1 MEFEV
6 TSGAERLVGY
16 HVDPPVSDGDPPT
29 LVVCHGYPSGMVRSD
44 ALGRSYPALA
54 DRIANEGWRVVTFT
68 FRGCGKS
75 TGNFSLGGWLD
86 DVLAVAETARTL
98 APNRGVWL
106 AGFGTGGGLCVAA
119 AARRPEIRGVAVL
132 GAPADFAD
140 WGAHPKRLL
149 RHAREVGVLTSND
162 FPPNVDAWT
171 RQLRDIRPVDD
182 AARMGDR
189 PLLILHGSED
199 ESVPSFDARVM
210 ADAHGHGE
218 LRIVSGAGH
227 DLRHDPRAVAILLGW
242 LDRQRHRDSGR
253 EQPPASSGP
262 EARPV

>member
-1 MEFEV
+1 M
-6 TSGAERLVGY
+6 
-16 HVDPPVSDGDPPT
+16 
-29 LVVCHGYPSGMVRSD
+29 
-44 ALGRSYPALA
+44 
-54 DRIANEGWRVVTFT
+54 
-68 FRGCGKS
+68 
-75 TGNFSLGGWLD
+75 
-86 DVLAVAETARTL
+86 
-98 APNRGVWL
+98 
-106 AGFGTGGGLCVAA
+106 
-119 AARRPEIRGVAVL
+119 L

-189 PLLILHGSED
+189 PLLVLHGSED

>member
-1 MEFEV
+1 MEIRV
-6 TSGAERLVGY
+6 ASGGEHLVGY
-16 HVDPPVSDGDPPT
+16 HADPPVSDGDPPT
-29 LVVCHGYPSGMVRSD
+29 LVLCHGYPSGMVGSD

-68 FRGCGKS
+68 FRGCGAS
-75 TGNFSLGGWLD
+75 SGDFSLGGWLAD
-86 DVLAVAETARTL
+86 ILAVAETARTL

-132 GAPADFAD
+132 GSPADFSD
-140 WGAHPKRLL
+140 WATHPKRLL
-149 RHAREVGVLTSND
+149 RHAREVGVITDPD

-171 RQLRDIRPVDD
+171 RQLREIKPVDD
-182 AARMGDR
+182 AARLGGR
-189 PLLILHGSED
+189 PLLVLHGSDD

-210 ADAHGHGE
+210 SDAHGSAE
-218 LRIVSGAGH
+218 LRIVPGAAH

-242 LDRQRHRDSGR
+242 LDRQRH
-253 EQPPASSGP
+253 EQAPEPAG
-262 EARPV
+262 